1 MANTDIK
8 GEIDNSIIKVGNFNT
23 PLIPMERSS
32 IQNINKKTVV
42 LNDTIDELD

>member
-8 GEIDNSIIKVGNFNT
+8 GEIDNSIIIKVGNFST

-42 LNDTIDELD
+42 LNDTIG